1 MKVGKWE
8 RLWQFG
14 QEGYRE
20 AVSYILP
27 VSAPFTTTIDIQI
40 SSYFLV
46 LDYVSCIE
54 AFLFFSYAQAD
65 NDR

>member
-1 MKVGKWE
+1 MIKAKRGGSESTKVG

-27 VSAPFTTTIDIQI
+27 VYAPFTTTTDIQI
-40 SSYFLV
+40 SYFSGVRLTLV
-46 LDYVSCIE
+46 
-54 AFLFFSYAQAD
+54 
-65 NDR
+65 